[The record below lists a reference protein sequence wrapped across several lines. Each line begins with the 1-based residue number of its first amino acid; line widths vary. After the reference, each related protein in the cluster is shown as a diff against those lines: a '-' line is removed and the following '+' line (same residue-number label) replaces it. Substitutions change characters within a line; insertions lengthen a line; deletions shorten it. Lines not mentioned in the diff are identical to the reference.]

1 NKRRSHKKSRNGC
14 QNCKRRKVK
23 CDEIHPECTNCVRF
37 SMKCDYLSASTE
49 EQTSTSLGDDERQG
63 KRIRQNE
70 ERKPATDIPTPTA
83 SDMESDYG
91 QTPSSHIDS
100 LLRNACILDI
110 QSLELLHH
118 YMCHTSI
125 TLGDPQIFRD
135 VIPPLGFKYECVMR
149 MVLSITARHLTR
161 LRPDQ
166 AGYYHRLAEDY
177 AAAAF
182 PEVTAMLA
190 QVNDDN
196 SQALYY
202 ATVLISLSSF
212 ATDPSPGNIL
222 LVAAEEDEVSW
233 WALMRGVKIV
243 ISTTGLKNIRK
254 QSTAALLCGSSTW
267 NEPQT
272 SALSVTSL
280 ALQWEKPLAEIEEL
294 VGEVYAAEDSI
305 HRPAF
310 THLKECYRKLFTAS
324 DEQKFDNGQMPS
336 IIYGWLYELTEDFV
350 LSIQRRDPVPLVLLG
365 YYAVLLQQL
374 EHHWFM
380 EGWSLQV
387 MNGVYALVEDGH
399 RHFLTWPLE

>member
-1 NKRRSHKKSRNGC
+1 
-14 QNCKRRKVK
+14 
-23 CDEIHPECTNCVRF
+23 
-37 SMKCDYLSASTE
+37 
-49 EQTSTSLGDDERQG
+49 
-63 KRIRQNE
+63 
-70 ERKPATDIPTPTA
+70 
-83 SDMESDYG
+83 MESDYG
-91 QTPSSHIDS
+91 QTPSSHIDP
-100 LLRNACILDI
+100 LLRNACVLDI

-135 VIPPLGFKYECVMR
+135 VVPPLGFKYDCVMR

-166 AGYYHRLAEDY
+166 AGYYRRLAEDY

-182 PEVTAMLA
+182 PEVAAMLA

-196 SQALYY
+196 SQAVYY

-222 LVAAEEDEVSW
+222 LAAAEEDEVSW
-233 WALMRGVKIV
+233 WALMKGVKMV
-243 ISTTGLKNIRK
+243 ISTTGLEDIRK
-254 QSTAALLCGSSTW
+254 EARAALLCGSSAW
-267 NEPQT
+267 NEPKL

-280 ALQWEKPLAEIEEL
+280 VLQWENPLAEIEEL
-294 VGEVYAAEDSI
+294 VDEVYAAEDSI

-310 THLKECYRKLFTAS
+310 AHLKSCYRKLFTAP
-324 DEQKFDNGQMPS
+324 DEPKVDNEQIPS
-336 IIYGWLYELTEDFV
+336 IIYGWLYELRDDFV
-350 LSIQRRDPVPLVLLG
+350 LSIERREPVPLVLLA

-387 MNGVYALVEDGH
+387 TNGVYAILEDSH
-399 RHFLTWPLE
+399 RQFLTWPLEQVGSIWSGL